1 MKRRNWLKA
10 ACMACLLGCLPTLAD
25 AQELNARITVNHS
38 QISTTRTSIFEALE
52 KNLTRFMNERQW
64 TGMKYQQN
72 ERINCTFSI
81 TISQYKEDENLFTAQ
96 MQVQSTRPVFNSTYT
111 TTVFSMKDNKFNF
124 NFQEFD
130 QLNFMPEQMDN
141 NLTAMMAY
149 YAYLIIGMDM
159 DTMAPLGGT
168 EVLRQAESI
177 VTGAQNLGFEGW
189 KAYDDNRNRFAI
201 INDYLADRI
210 AGLAVHPVIVRQ
222 RLVGRMLL
230 VAGELDEEERQF
242 RVVPQRAP
250 VGDEELQKA
259 HENKALSQLP
269 QIFTDYKRDEIVNI
283 YSKKGTS
290 EEKQKVYDIVFG
302 INASQSNYWDKIKQ

>member
-1 MKRRNWLKA
+1 
-10 ACMACLLGCLPTLAD
+10 MACLLGCLPTLAD

-201 INDYLADRI
+201 INDYLDGGMEPFRQMQYQYYRNGLDIMADQ
-210 AGLAVHPVIVRQ
+210 VDQ
-222 RLVGRMLL
+222 GRAAITEALTL
-230 VAGELDEEERQF
+230 
-242 RVVPQRAP
+242 
-250 VGDEELQKA
+250 LQKA

>member
-1 MKRRNWLKA
+1 MGI
-10 ACMACLLGCLPTLAD
+10 MATVMVCCASTAE
-25 AQELNARITVNHS
+25 AQELNARITINYS
-38 QISTTRTSIFEALE
+38 QISTTRTSIFESLE

-64 TGMKYQQN
+64 TGMKYKPA

-81 TISQYKEDENLFTAQ
+81 TISQFKEDENLFTAQ

-111 TTVFSMKDNKFNF
+111 TTVFSMKDSKFNF
-124 NFQEFD
+124 NYQEFD
-130 QLNFMPEQMDN
+130 QLNFMPEQIDN

-168 EVLRQAESI
+168 EVLQQAENI

-201 INDYLADRI
+201 INDYLDGGMEPFRQMQYQYYRNGLDIMADQ
-210 AGLAVHPVIVRQ
+210 VDQ
-222 RLVGRMLL
+222 GRAAITEALNL
-230 VAGELDEEERQF
+230 
-242 RVVPQRAP
+242 
-250 VGDEELQKA
+250 LQKA
-259 HENKALSQLP
+259 HENKSLSQLP
-269 QIFTDYKRDEIVNI
+269 QIFTDFKRDEIVNI

>member
-1 MKRRNWLKA
+1 MKRKNWLKA

-201 INDYLADRI
+201 INDYLDGGMEPFRQMQYQYYRNGLDIMADQ
-210 AGLAVHPVIVRQ
+210 VDQ
-222 RLVGRMLL
+222 GRAAITEALTL
-230 VAGELDEEERQF
+230 
-242 RVVPQRAP
+242 
-250 VGDEELQKA
+250 LQKA

>member
-201 INDYLADRI
+201 INDYLDGGMEPFRQMQYQYYRNGLDIMADQ
-210 AGLAVHPVIVRQ
+210 VDQ
-222 RLVGRMLL
+222 GRAAITEALTL
-230 VAGELDEEERQF
+230 
-242 RVVPQRAP
+242 
-250 VGDEELQKA
+250 LQKA

-269 QIFTDYKRDEIVNI
+269 QIFTDFKRDEIVNI

>member
-201 INDYLADRI
+201 INDYLDGSMEPFRQMQYQYYRN
-210 AGLAVHPVIVRQ
+210 GLDIMAEQVDQ
-222 RLVGRMLL
+222 GRAAITEALTL
-230 VAGELDEEERQF
+230 
-242 RVVPQRAP
+242 
-250 VGDEELQKA
+250 LQKA

>member
-1 MKRRNWLKA
+1 
-10 ACMACLLGCLPTLAD
+10 MACLLGCLPTLAD

-38 QISTTRTSIFEALE
+38 QISTTHTSIFEALE

-201 INDYLADRI
+201 INDYLDGGMEPFRQMQYQYYRNGLDIMADQ
-210 AGLAVHPVIVRQ
+210 VDQ
-222 RLVGRMLL
+222 GRAAITEALTL
-230 VAGELDEEERQF
+230 
-242 RVVPQRAP
+242 
-250 VGDEELQKA
+250 LQKA

>member
-1 MKRRNWLKA
+1 MKRNNWIKA
-10 ACMACLLGCLPTLAD
+10 ICMVCLLWSISTPAD
-25 AQELNARITVNHS
+25 AQELNARITINHS
-38 QISTTRTSIFEALE
+38 QISTTRTSVFEALE

-64 TGMKYQQN
+64 TGMKYQPA

-81 TISQYKEDENLFTAQ
+81 TISEYKEDENLFTAQ

-111 TTVFSMKDNKFNF
+111 TTVFSMKDSKFNF

-168 EVLRQAESI
+168 EVLRLAEN
-177 VTGAQNLGFEGW
+177 VVNGAQNLGFEGW

-201 INDYLADRI
+201 INDYLDGGMEPFRQMQYQYYRNGLDIMADQ
-210 AGLAVHPVIVRQ
+210 VDQ
-222 RLVGRMLL
+222 GRAAITEALTL
-230 VAGELDEEERQF
+230 
-242 RVVPQRAP
+242 
-250 VGDEELQKA
+250 LQKA

-290 EEKQKVYDIVFG
+290 EEKQKVYDIVFA
-302 INASQSNYWDKIKQ
+302 INASQSNYWEKLRK

>member
-1 MKRRNWLKA
+1 MRKRNWIKTICIA
-10 ACMACLLGCLPTLAD
+10 GLLGGLSSPTE
-25 AQELNARITVNHS
+25 AQELNARITINHA
-38 QISTTRTSIFEALE
+38 QISTTRTSIFESLE

-64 TGMKYQQN
+64 TGMKYKET

-81 TISQYKEDENLFTAQ
+81 TIVQFKEDENLFTAQ
-96 MQVQSTRPVFNSTYT
+96 MQVQSTRPVFNSSYT
-111 TTVFSMKDNKFNF
+111 TTVFSIKDNSFNF
-124 NFQEFD
+124 NYQEFD
-130 QLNFMPEQMDN
+130 QLNFMPEQIDN

-168 EVLRQAESI
+168 GVLQLAENV
-177 VTGAQNLGFEGW
+177 VTGAQNLGFAGW

-201 INDYLADRI
+201 INDYLDSGMEPLRQMQYQYYRNGLDIMADQVDQGRAAI
-210 AGLAVHPVIVRQ
+210 TEALGL
-222 RLVGRMLL
+222 
-230 VAGELDEEERQF
+230 
-242 RVVPQRAP
+242 
-250 VGDEELQKA
+250 LQKA

-269 QIFTDYKRDEIVNI
+269 QIFTDFKRDEIVNI
-283 YSKKGTS
+283 YSKKGTP

>member
-1 MKRRNWLKA
+1 
-10 ACMACLLGCLPTLAD
+10 MACLLGYLPTLAD

-201 INDYLADRI
+201 INDYLDGGMEPFRQMQYQYYRN
-210 AGLAVHPVIVRQ
+210 GLDIMAEQVDQ
-222 RLVGRMLL
+222 GRAAITEALTL
-230 VAGELDEEERQF
+230 
-242 RVVPQRAP
+242 
-250 VGDEELQKA
+250 LQKA

>member
-201 INDYLADRI
+201 INDYLDGGMEPFRQMQYQYYRNGLDIMADQ
-210 AGLAVHPVIVRQ
+210 VDQ
-222 RLVGRMLL
+222 GRAAITEALTL
-230 VAGELDEEERQF
+230 
-242 RVVPQRAP
+242 
-250 VGDEELQKA
+250 LQKA

>member
-1 MKRRNWLKA
+1 MKRKNWIKTGFLA
-10 ACMACLLGCLPTLAD
+10 TAMMWCASFAD
-25 AQELNARITVNHS
+25 AQELNARITINHS
-38 QISTTRTSIFEALE
+38 QISTTRTSIFESLE
-52 KNLTRFMNERQW
+52 KNLTSFMNERQW
-64 TGMKYQQN
+64 TGMKYQPA

-81 TISQYKEDENLFTAQ
+81 TISEFKEDENSFTAQ

-111 TTVFSMKDNKFNF
+111 TIVFSMKDTKFNF
-124 NFQEFD
+124 NYQEFD
-130 QLNFMPEQMDN
+130 QLNFIPEQIDN

-168 EVLRQAESI
+168 AVLQQAENV

-189 KAYDDNRNRFAI
+189 KAYDDSRNRFAI
-201 INDYLADRI
+201 INDYLDGSMEPFRQMQYQYYRNGLDIMADQVDQGR
-210 AGLAVHPVIVRQ
+210 AGITEALN
-222 RLVGRMLL
+222 L
-230 VAGELDEEERQF
+230 
-242 RVVPQRAP
+242 
-250 VGDEELQKA
+250 LQKA
-259 HENKALSQLP
+259 HENKSLSQLP
-269 QIFTDYKRDEIVNI
+269 QIFTDFKRDEIVNI

>member
-201 INDYLADRI
+201 INDYLDGGMEPFRQMQYQYYRNGLDIMADQ
-210 AGLAVHPVIVRQ
+210 VDQ
-222 RLVGRMLL
+222 GRAAITEALTL
-230 VAGELDEEERQF
+230 
-242 RVVPQRAP
+242 
-250 VGDEELQKA
+250 LQKA

-283 YSKKGTS
+283 YSQKGTS

>member
-201 INDYLADRI
+201 INDYLDGGMEPFRQMQYQYYRNGLDIMADQ
-210 AGLAVHPVIVRQ
+210 VDQ
-222 RLVGRMLL
+222 GRAAITEALTL
-230 VAGELDEEERQF
+230 
-242 RVVPQRAP
+242 
-250 VGDEELQKA
+250 LQKA

-269 QIFTDYKRDEIVNI
+269 QIFTDHKRDEIVNI

>member
-1 MKRRNWLKA
+1 MV
-10 ACMACLLGCLPTLAD
+10 CLLWSASTPAD
-25 AQELNARITVNHS
+25 AQELNARITINHS
-38 QISTTRTSIFEALE
+38 QISTTRTSVFEALE

-64 TGMKYQQN
+64 TGMKYQPE

-81 TISQYKEDENLFTAQ
+81 TVSEYKEDENLFTAQ

-111 TTVFSMKDNKFNF
+111 TTVFSMKDSKFNF

-168 EVLRQAESI
+168 EVLRLAEN
-177 VTGAQNLGFEGW
+177 VVNGAQNLGFEGW

-201 INDYLADRI
+201 INDYLDGGMEPFRQMQYQYYRNGLDIMADQ
-210 AGLAVHPVIVRQ
+210 VDQ
-222 RLVGRMLL
+222 GRAAITEALTL
-230 VAGELDEEERQF
+230 
-242 RVVPQRAP
+242 
-250 VGDEELQKA
+250 LQKA

>member
-1 MKRRNWLKA
+1 
-10 ACMACLLGCLPTLAD
+10 MACLLGCLPTLAD

-149 YAYLIIGMDM
+149 YAYLVIGMDM

-201 INDYLADRI
+201 INDYLDGGMEPFRQMQYQYYRNGLDIMADQ
-210 AGLAVHPVIVRQ
+210 VDQ
-222 RLVGRMLL
+222 GRAAITEALTL
-230 VAGELDEEERQF
+230 
-242 RVVPQRAP
+242 
-250 VGDEELQKA
+250 LQKA

>member
-168 EVLRQAESI
+168 EMLRQAESI

-201 INDYLADRI
+201 INDYLDGGMEPFRQMQYQYYRNGLDIMADQ
-210 AGLAVHPVIVRQ
+210 VDQ
-222 RLVGRMLL
+222 GRAAITEALTL
-230 VAGELDEEERQF
+230 
-242 RVVPQRAP
+242 
-250 VGDEELQKA
+250 LQKA

>member
-1 MKRRNWLKA
+1 MKRKNWLKA

-159 DTMAPLGGT
+159 DTMAPQGGT
-168 EVLRQAESI
+168 EFFRVAEDI
-177 VTGAQNLGFEGW
+177 VTAAQNLGETGW
-189 KAYDDNRNRFAI
+189 KAFDSSRNRYALVS
-201 INDYLADRI
+201 DYLEDGMTPLRKLMYGYHRTGMDELSVNAARARATI
-210 AGLAVHPVIVRQ
+210 TSMLSGLKEAQQNTP
-222 RLVGRMLL
+222 MS
-230 VAGELDEEERQF
+230 A
-242 RVVPQRAP
+242 
-250 VGDEELQKA
+250 
-259 HENKALSQLP
+259 
-269 QIFTDYKRDEIVNI
+269 
-283 YSKKGTS
+283 
-290 EEKQKVYDIVFG
+290 
-302 INASQSNYWDKIKQ
+302 

>member
-10 ACMACLLGCLPTLAD
+10 ACMACLLGCLPTLAN

-201 INDYLADRI
+201 INDYLDGGMEPFRQMQYQYYRNGLDIMADQ
-210 AGLAVHPVIVRQ
+210 VDQ
-222 RLVGRMLL
+222 GRAAITEALTL
-230 VAGELDEEERQF
+230 
-242 RVVPQRAP
+242 
-250 VGDEELQKA
+250 LQKA

>member
-201 INDYLADRI
+201 INDYLDGGMEPFRQMQYQYYRN
-210 AGLAVHPVIVRQ
+210 GLDIMAEQVDQ
-222 RLVGRMLL
+222 GRAAITEALTL
-230 VAGELDEEERQF
+230 
-242 RVVPQRAP
+242 
-250 VGDEELQKA
+250 LQKA

>member
-1 MKRRNWLKA
+1 
-10 ACMACLLGCLPTLAD
+10 MACLLGCLPTLAD

-64 TGMKYQQN
+64 TDMKYQQN

-201 INDYLADRI
+201 INDYLDGGMEPFRQMQYQYYRNGLDIMADQ
-210 AGLAVHPVIVRQ
+210 VDQ
-222 RLVGRMLL
+222 GRAAITEALTL
-230 VAGELDEEERQF
+230 
-242 RVVPQRAP
+242 
-250 VGDEELQKA
+250 LQKA

>member
-1 MKRRNWLKA
+1 MV
-10 ACMACLLGCLPTLAD
+10 CLLWSASTPAD
-25 AQELNARITVNHS
+25 AQELNARITINHS
-38 QISTTRTSIFEALE
+38 QISTTRTSVFEALE

-64 TGMKYQQN
+64 TDMKYQPA

-81 TISQYKEDENLFTAQ
+81 TVSEYKEDENLFTAQ

-111 TTVFSMKDNKFNF
+111 TTVFSMKDSKFNF

-168 EVLRQAESI
+168 EVLRLAEN
-177 VTGAQNLGFEGW
+177 VVNGAQNLGFEGW

-201 INDYLADRI
+201 INDYLDGGMEPFRQMQYQYYRNGLDIMADQ
-210 AGLAVHPVIVRQ
+210 VDQ
-222 RLVGRMLL
+222 GRAAITEALTL
-230 VAGELDEEERQF
+230 
-242 RVVPQRAP
+242 
-250 VGDEELQKA
+250 LQKA

>member
-1 MKRRNWLKA
+1 
-10 ACMACLLGCLPTLAD
+10 MACLLGCLPTLAD

-201 INDYLADRI
+201 INDYLDGGMEPFRQMQYQYYRNGLDIMADQVDQGRAAI
-210 AGLAVHPVIVRQ
+210 TEALA
-222 RLVGRMLL
+222 L
-230 VAGELDEEERQF
+230 
-242 RVVPQRAP
+242 
-250 VGDEELQKA
+250 LQKA

>member
-1 MKRRNWLKA
+1 MKKRNWLKA

-201 INDYLADRI
+201 INDYLDGGMEPFRQMQYQYYRNGLDIMADQ
-210 AGLAVHPVIVRQ
+210 VDQ
-222 RLVGRMLL
+222 GRAAITEALTL
-230 VAGELDEEERQF
+230 
-242 RVVPQRAP
+242 
-250 VGDEELQKA
+250 LQKA

>member
-159 DTMAPLGGT
+159 DTMAPLSGT

-201 INDYLADRI
+201 INDYLDGGMEPFRQMQYQYYRNGLDIMADQ
-210 AGLAVHPVIVRQ
+210 VDQ
-222 RLVGRMLL
+222 GRAAITEALTL
-230 VAGELDEEERQF
+230 
-242 RVVPQRAP
+242 
-250 VGDEELQKA
+250 LQKA

>member
-111 TTVFSMKDNKFNF
+111 TTVFSIKDNKFNF

-201 INDYLADRI
+201 INDYLDGGMEPFRQMQYQYYRNGLDIMADQ
-210 AGLAVHPVIVRQ
+210 VDQ
-222 RLVGRMLL
+222 GRAAITEALTL
-230 VAGELDEEERQF
+230 
-242 RVVPQRAP
+242 
-250 VGDEELQKA
+250 LQKA

>member
-1 MKRRNWLKA
+1 MKRTNWIKA
-10 ACMACLLGCLPTLAD
+10 ACMVCLLWSASTPAD
-25 AQELNARITVNHS
+25 AQELNARITINHS
-38 QISTTRTSIFEALE
+38 QISTTRTSVFEALE

-64 TGMKYQQN
+64 TGMKYQPE

-81 TISQYKEDENLFTAQ
+81 TVSEYKEDENLFTAQ

-111 TTVFSMKDNKFNF
+111 TTVFSMKDSKFNF

-168 EVLRQAESI
+168 EVLRLAEN
-177 VTGAQNLGFEGW
+177 VVNGAQNLGFEGW

-201 INDYLADRI
+201 INDYLDGGMEPFRQMQYQYYRNGLDIMADQ
-210 AGLAVHPVIVRQ
+210 VDQ
-222 RLVGRMLL
+222 GRAAITEALTL
-230 VAGELDEEERQF
+230 
-242 RVVPQRAP
+242 
-250 VGDEELQKA
+250 LQKA

>member
-1 MKRRNWLKA
+1 MKRKNWIKTGFLA
-10 ACMACLLGCLPTLAD
+10 TAMMWCASFAD
-25 AQELNARITVNHS
+25 AQELNARITINHS
-38 QISTTRTSIFEALE
+38 QISTTRTSIFESLE
-52 KNLTRFMNERQW
+52 KNLTSFMNERQW
-64 TGMKYQQN
+64 TGMKYQPA

-81 TISQYKEDENLFTAQ
+81 TISEFKEDENSFTAQ

-111 TTVFSMKDNKFNF
+111 TTVFSMKDTKFNF
-124 NFQEFD
+124 NYQEFD
-130 QLNFMPEQMDN
+130 QLNFIPEQIDN

-168 EVLRQAESI
+168 AVLQQAENV

-189 KAYDDNRNRFAI
+189 KAYDDSRNRFAI
-201 INDYLADRI
+201 INDYLDGSMEPFRQMQYQYYRNGLDIMADQ
-210 AGLAVHPVIVRQ
+210 VDQ
-222 RLVGRMLL
+222 GRACITEALNL
-230 VAGELDEEERQF
+230 
-242 RVVPQRAP
+242 
-250 VGDEELQKA
+250 LQKA
-259 HENKALSQLP
+259 HENKSLSQLP
-269 QIFTDYKRDEIVNI
+269 QIFTDFKRDEIVNI

>member
-72 ERINCTFSI
+72 ERIICTFSI

-201 INDYLADRI
+201 INDYLDGSMEPFRQMQYQYYRN
-210 AGLAVHPVIVRQ
+210 GLDIMAEQVDQ
-222 RLVGRMLL
+222 GRAAITEALTL
-230 VAGELDEEERQF
+230 
-242 RVVPQRAP
+242 
-250 VGDEELQKA
+250 LQKA

>member
-1 MKRRNWLKA
+1 MKRKNWIKTGFLA
-10 ACMACLLGCLPTLAD
+10 TAMIWCASFAD
-25 AQELNARITVNHS
+25 AQELNARITINHS
-38 QISTTRTSIFEALE
+38 QISTTRTSIFESLE
-52 KNLTRFMNERQW
+52 KNLTSFMNERQW
-64 TGMKYQQN
+64 TGMKYQPA

-81 TISQYKEDENLFTAQ
+81 TISEFKEDENSFTAQ

-111 TTVFSMKDNKFNF
+111 TTVFSMKDTKFNF
-124 NFQEFD
+124 NYQEFD
-130 QLNFMPEQMDN
+130 QLNFIPEQIDN

-168 EVLRQAESI
+168 AVLQQAENV

-189 KAYDDNRNRFAI
+189 KAYDDSRNRFAI
-201 INDYLADRI
+201 INDYLDGSMEPFRQMQYQYYRNGLDIMADQVDQGR
-210 AGLAVHPVIVRQ
+210 AGITEALN
-222 RLVGRMLL
+222 L
-230 VAGELDEEERQF
+230 
-242 RVVPQRAP
+242 
-250 VGDEELQKA
+250 LQKA
-259 HENKALSQLP
+259 HENKSLSQLP
-269 QIFTDYKRDEIVNI
+269 QIFTDFKRDEIVNI

>member
-168 EVLRQAESI
+168 EVLRQAENI

-201 INDYLADRI
+201 INDYLDGGMEPFRQMQYQYYRNGLDIMADQ
-210 AGLAVHPVIVRQ
+210 VDQ
-222 RLVGRMLL
+222 GRAAITEALTL
-230 VAGELDEEERQF
+230 
-242 RVVPQRAP
+242 
-250 VGDEELQKA
+250 LQKA

>member
-1 MKRRNWLKA
+1 
-10 ACMACLLGCLPTLAD
+10 MACLLGCLPTLAD

-72 ERINCTFSI
+72 ERIICTFSI

-201 INDYLADRI
+201 INDYLDGSMEPFRQMQYQYYRN
-210 AGLAVHPVIVRQ
+210 GLDIMAEQVDQ
-222 RLVGRMLL
+222 GRAAITEALTL
-230 VAGELDEEERQF
+230 
-242 RVVPQRAP
+242 
-250 VGDEELQKA
+250 LQKA

>member
-1 MKRRNWLKA
+1 
-10 ACMACLLGCLPTLAD
+10 MACLLGCLPTLAD

-81 TISQYKEDENLFTAQ
+81 TISQYKEEENLFTAQ

-201 INDYLADRI
+201 INDYLDGGMEPFRQMQYQYYRNGLDIMADQ
-210 AGLAVHPVIVRQ
+210 VDQ
-222 RLVGRMLL
+222 GRAAITEALTL
-230 VAGELDEEERQF
+230 
-242 RVVPQRAP
+242 
-250 VGDEELQKA
+250 LQKA